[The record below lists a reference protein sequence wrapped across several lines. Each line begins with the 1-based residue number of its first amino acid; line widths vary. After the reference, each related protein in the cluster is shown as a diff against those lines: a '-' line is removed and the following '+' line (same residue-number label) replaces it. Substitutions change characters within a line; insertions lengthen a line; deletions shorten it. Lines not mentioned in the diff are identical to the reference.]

1 MAVAR
6 RIEGPCAPLFFAVAF
21 SAAPVALLGPVSA
34 MSQTVDVSTLEQCIA
49 METEEL
55 KLRCFE
61 AIIAG
66 STAGEDTTS
75 EPQESPADQSLPAP
89 VIPAASAAVGDAPDN
104 EAAIAPAASVAAVP
118 VSEVEMSDAGS
129 ETSNAPAASPPG
141 EEAFGQEHLL
151 RREEN
156 QEADDALLRATVVEV
171 SKGRQDLLY
180 FHMDNGQVWR
190 QIEARHYSY
199 PKGVEFDVNI
209 TRGMMGDYRMRIGD
223 NGRMVR
229 IRRVK

>member
-6 RIEGPCAPLFFAVAF
+6 RIEGPCAPLFFVVVLC
-21 SAAPVALLGPVSA
+21 AAPVALLGPVSA

-66 STAGEDTTS
+66 SAAGEDKTS
-75 EPQESPADQSLPAP
+75 EPQESPADQSLLVP
-89 VIPAASAAVGDAPDN
+89 VIPAASATVGDAPHN
-104 EAAIAPAASVAAVP
+104 EAAIAPVARAAAAPILEVA
-118 VSEVEMSDAGS
+118 MTDAGS
-129 ETSNAPAASPPG
+129 QTSNVTAASASG

-151 RREEN
+151 RQEEN
-156 QEADDALLRATVVEV
+156 QEADGALLRTTVVEV
-171 SKGRQDLLY
+171 SKGRHDLLY
-180 FHMDNGQVWR
+180 FQLDNGQVWR
-190 QIEARHYSY
+190 QNEARNFSY
-199 PKGVEFDVNI
+199 PKDVEFDVNI